1 MAKQENKLK
10 TRHDARFEGR
20 NEYDMDV
27 DRMIN
32 EGLGG
37 GRVTIHN
44 GLITGTTT
52 EAMEPDN
59 L

>member
-1 MAKQENKLK
+1 MPNQGNEPNTKK
-10 TRHDARFEGR
+10 DARFEGR
-20 NEYDMDV
+20 SEFDMDV

-59 L
+59 P